1 MKKAILPVLLLST
14 AWYSIAAQPGSVITL
29 QTPLPGT
36 TTSVNTLNTNVQVQ
50 GVYSGSTTGAPFTGT
65 LGLRDAV
72 NRGLTYNLGAVGM
85 QQALRQS
92 RGQEHVARSLL
103 MPNLNG
109 TIRENYFTTDLQ
121 AMGIKVPF
129 LPAVVGPINFFDVR
143 AALTQTFFDMTARNN
158 LKAAKEVVHAN
169 EHLVQ
174 DARDLIVLAVGG
186 SYLQVIA
193 AKARVESARAQI
205 ETAKAVYTQ
214 TQQRRQAGL
223 AAQIEVNRALVQ
235 QQTQQQRL
243 ATLENDLARQK
254 INLARLTGLPANNNY
269 DIADNVAFSAP
280 PPLTVDDALKQAF
293 DARADLKAA
302 EAQIRAAERS
312 RAAARA
318 ERLPTLGVSADI
330 GEIGPR
336 FNQAEHTYTVAGTVR
351 IPIWQGG
358 RAAGDIE
365 QADANLDQRRA
376 ELQDLRGRVES
387 DVRNAFLD
395 LEAASSQLDLT
406 RNNQEVARETL
417 RLAREKFDAG
427 VSDSVEVVQSQE
439 ALASADLDYITAL
452 FAHNL
457 AKLSLARAMGH
468 AEQKLP
474 TYLSIQ

>member
-1 MKKAILPVLLLST
+1 
-14 AWYSIAAQPGSVITL
+14 
-29 QTPLPGT
+29 
-36 TTSVNTLNTNVQVQ
+36 
-50 GVYSGSTTGAPFTGT
+50 
-65 LGLRDAV
+65 
-72 NRGLTYNLGAVGM
+72 
-85 QQALRQS
+85 
-92 RGQEHVARSLL
+92 
-103 MPNLNG
+103 
-109 TIRENYFTTDLQ
+109 
-121 AMGIKVPF
+121 MGIKVPF

-143 AALTQTFFDMTARNN
+143 ATLTQTFFDMTARNN

-169 EHLVQ
+169 EQLVR

-193 AKARVESARAQI
+193 AKARLGSARAQV

-214 TQQRRQAGL
+214 TLQRRQAGL
-223 AAQIEVNRALVQ
+223 SAQIEVNRALVQ

-269 DIADNVAFSAP
+269 DIADSVGFSAP
-280 PPLTVDDALKQAF
+280 PPLTVDEALKQAL
-293 DARADLKAA
+293 DVRADLKAA
-302 EAQIRAAERS
+302 EAQVRVAERS

-336 FNQAEHTYTVAGTVR
+336 FNQAERTYTVAGTVR

-376 ELQDLRGRVES
+376 ELQDVRGRIES

-406 RNNQEVARETL
+406 SNNQTVARETL

-427 VSDSVEVVQSQE
+427 VSDSVEVVQSEE
-439 ALASADLDYITAL
+439 AVASAELDNITAL

-457 AKLSLARAMGH
+457 AKLSLARAMGN
-468 AEQKLP
+468 AEQKLLS
-474 TYLSIQ
+474 YLSIQ

>member
-1 MKKAILPVLLLST
+1 MRKTVLPALIATPLCCL
-14 AWYSIAAQPGSVITL
+14 AAQSGSVITS
-29 QTPLPGT
+29 QTPLAGT

-50 GVYSGSTTGAPFTGT
+50 GVYAGSATGAPFTGN

-72 NRGLTYNLGAVGM
+72 TRALHYNLGAVGI

-92 RGQEHVARSLL
+92 HGQERVARSVL

-109 TIRENYFTTDLQ
+109 SIRENYFTTDLQ

-143 AALTQTFFDMTARNN
+143 ATLTQTFFDMTARNN

-169 EHLVQ
+169 EQLVR

-193 AKARVESARAQI
+193 AKARLGSARAQV

-214 TQQRRQAGL
+214 TLQRRQAGL
-223 AAQIEVNRALVQ
+223 SAQIEVNRALVQ

-269 DIADNVAFSAP
+269 DIADSVGFSAP
-280 PPLTVDDALKQAF
+280 PPLTVDEALKQAL
-293 DARADLKAA
+293 DVRADLKAA
-302 EAQIRAAERS
+302 EAQVRVAERS

-336 FNQAEHTYTVAGTVR
+336 FNQAERTYTVAGTVR

-376 ELQDLRGRVES
+376 ELQDVRGRIES

-406 RNNQEVARETL
+406 SNNQTVARETL

-427 VSDSVEVVQSQE
+427 VSDSVEVVQSEE
-439 ALASADLDYITAL
+439 AVASAELDNITAL

-457 AKLSLARAMGH
+457 AKLSLARAMGN
-468 AEQKLP
+468 AEQKLLS
-474 TYLSIQ
+474 YLSIQ